1 MEAALATAEGAV
13 VAAAVVLVEA
23 AANSPRPILTA
34 ACAQSDVARAKV
46 EKLYARWEELEAK
59 RSGL

>member
-1 MEAALATAEGAV
+1 MEAALATAEGA
-13 VAAAVVLVEA
+13 AAAAQALVEA

-34 ACAQSDVARAKV
+34 ACGQLDAARAKV